1 MKKKKKINMATII
14 LLLSVTLVYGQEY
27 EGCFKSPAVD
37 PDLSSLISSRITAP
51 TECIEQC
58 HSFDYMFAGLQNGQ
72 RCYCGSKFGKNGLSN
87 SCIPCIADTFKFCG
101 GQEAMSIYSTGQK
114 GPSRPRAIQIIPQK
128 DDSFLITWQPPDIS
142 NGNITSYTLTAIA
155 IETHSYNILSPI
167 ESQVQ
172 GATSNSTILRGL
184 QPGTKYNVSI
194 SASNSQGIS
203 KPAYATEW
211 TSIGPPDK
219 PDTPEILNKNK
230 TTTTVML
237 SEGSSENGPVSA
249 YQVVVVQPG
258 TIPPV
263 GSDVMYLNYEK
274 SFQEGLGYYI
284 TAEFDASDFHNYKK
298 FVVGDGRLIG
308 GYYNAPLKT
317 EPMPQIG
324 LVVISRAQGEVQYS
338 YSNFTNSIQQF
349 QQDEFHQM
357 DSVVVIILRIGII
370 LLGSLLIISIL
381 IFYLVRRRHEKA
393 HIIKLPE
400 QQELTLQG
408 PLHEVDNMG
417 YIPED
422 VPERVNHYQEL
433 KNKVWSIPQNNLS
446 IDNAALRRG
455 RFGTVHSG
463 TVQKDD
469 KTFSVVVHTIADRS
483 LKPSDKQAMLRELD
497 VCIKASTMKYLAG
510 LVGTCETSDTLYVVL
525 EMPPQILKHLL
536 LAARSGTIFPVD
548 QMLPIGSSIASALQH
563 LENYKIVHTHLCARS
578 IGITN
583 DWIPKVM
590 GHGIAKYVL
599 EDVKYARWRAT
610 ECFTSKKK
618 HQPGVVWAFGVLL
631 WEMLSM
637 GGTPYSNLQFDS
649 EVEEAVE
656 QGIRLSQLPD
666 MPDPLYEVML
676 SCWQV
681 DPEERPTFDELMRL
695 NTLSICPITAF
706 TEPYIPELELN

>member
-1 MKKKKKINMATII
+1 MAAII
-14 LLLSVTLVYGQEY
+14 LLFYINVVLGQEY
-27 EGCFKSPAVD
+27 EGCFKSPAED
-37 PDLSSLISSRITAP
+37 PDLSSLISSRITTP
-51 TECIEQC
+51 IECIEQC
-58 HSFDYMFAGLQNGQ
+58 HSYDHMFAGLQNGQ
-72 RCYCGSKFGKNGLSN
+72 RCYCGSKFGKNGLSDACN
-87 SCIPCIADTFKFCG
+87 ILCTADTSKYCG

-114 GPSRPRAIQIIPQK
+114 GPSRPRVIQIIPQK
-128 DDSFLITWQPPDIS
+128 DNNFLITWQPPDIS
-142 NGNITSYTLTAIA
+142 NGNITSYTLTAVA
-155 IETHSYNILSPI
+155 IKTYAYNILPPI

-172 GATSNSTILRGL
+172 GGTSNNTILRGL
-184 QPGTKYNVSI
+184 QPGTKYNISI

-219 PDTPEILNKNK
+219 PITPKILNIDK
-230 TTTTVML
+230 TTITVML

-258 TIPPV
+258 IISPV
-263 GSDVMYLNYEK
+263 GSDVMYFNYEK

-308 GYYNAPLKT
+308 GYYNAPLKIDSM
-317 EPMPQIG
+317 MPQIG
-324 LVVISRAQGEVQYS
+324 LVVISKAQREVQYS
-338 YSNFTNSIQQF
+338 YSNFTNSIKESQK
-349 QQDEFHQM
+349 DEFYQM
-357 DSVVVIILRIGII
+357 DPDAIVFFLRMGII
-370 LLGSLLIISIL
+370 FLGSLLIISML
-381 IFYLVRRRHEKA
+381 IFYLVRRHHEKA

-422 VPERVNHYQEL
+422 IPERVNHYQEL
-433 KNKVWSIPQNNLS
+433 KNKVWSIPQSSLS
-446 IDNAALRRG
+446 INNAVLCRG

-463 TVQKDD
+463 TVQKDEQ
-469 KTFSVVVHTIADRS
+469 TCSVVIHTIADRS
-483 LKPSDKQAMLRELD
+483 LKPSEKQAMLRELD
-497 VCIKASTMKYLAG
+497 ICIKASTMMYLAG

-525 EMPPQILKHLL
+525 EMPPQLLKHLL
-536 LAARSGTIFPVD
+536 LSARSGTIFPVD
-548 QMLPIGSSIASALQH
+548 KILPIGSSIASALKH

-590 GHGIAKYVL
+590 GHGIAKYIL
-599 EDVKYARWRAT
+599 EDINYARWRAI

-637 GGTPYSNLQFDS
+637 GGTPYSNLSFDS
-649 EVEEAVE
+649 EVEEAIE
-656 QGIRLSQLPD
+656 QGIRLPQLPD
-666 MPDPLYEVML
+666 TPDPLYEVML

-681 DPEERPTFDELMRL
+681 DPEERPTFDELERL
-695 NTLSICPITAF
+695 NTLSICPITAY
-706 TEPYIPELELN
+706 TEPYIPELEVN